1 MSKQSNRIRMQDI
14 LKDTIEYYSESPRA
28 MDKSGS
34 CQYTDAG
41 GNHCA
46 VGRYMREEFQTTEF
60 YGNDGMSVNSL
71 AADVD
76 TYLKSNVLG
85 LTEKFWIALQDIHD
99 SDNNWCEYDEDG
111 IEYEACLTECGRTR
125 YGSMKKKIEAGD
137 YS

>member
-1 MSKQSNRIRMQDI
+1 MTKQSNRIRMQDI

-28 MDKSGS
+28 VDSGGS
-34 CQYTDAG
+34 CQYTDAN

-46 VGRYMREEFQTTEF
+46 IGRYMREEFQTTEF
-60 YGNDGMSVNSL
+60 YANNGVSVGSL
-71 AADVD
+71 SADVD

-125 YGSMKKKIEAGD
+125 YGSMKHRIDAGGYD
-137 YS
+137 